1 MRGGRSQSAGH
12 TLSFSMHRYLALS
25 RTHSYSLLFA
35 LPLLVLYELGAAA
48 MEVGPDPAVR
58 NGADVLL
65 RTMLAS
71 GGLQGTLAL
80 TGVLLVGSVALIM
93 VERRRRPVPL
103 RLGVLFGMLL
113 ESGMYALLFGLVV
126 STATNWV
133 LNPPLLLLAP
143 ALGVREQVVLSLG
156 AGIYEELVFRVL
168 LAGGLFVVLRAAGAG
183 WKLAGISATL
193 ISAAVFS
200 AFHYIGVYGDP
211 WQLESFT
218 FRFLAGLVFSALFL
232 LRGFGIAAWT
242 HALYDVFLTLAQ
254 AG

>member
-1 MRGGRSQSAGH
+1 MQ
-12 TLSFSMHRYLALS
+12 RYLALS

-35 LPLLVLYELGAAA
+35 LPLLVLYELGAAS

-65 RTMLAS
+65 RMMLAA
-71 GGLQGTLAL
+71 GGLHGMAAFTS
-80 TGVLLVGSVALIM
+80 VLLVGSLVLIIL
-93 VERRRRPVPL
+93 ERRRRPVPL

-113 ESGMYALLFGLVV
+113 ESSVYALLFGLVI
-126 STATNWV
+126 STATYWV
-133 LNPPLLLLAP
+133 LNPPLPLLLIAP

-168 LAGGLFVVLRAAGAG
+168 LAGGLFVVLRAAGASRR
-183 WKLAGISATL
+183 LAGISAAL
-193 ISAAVFS
+193 ISAVIFS

-211 WQLESFT
+211 WALESFT
-218 FRFLAGLVFSALFL
+218 FRFLAGLAFSALFL
-232 LRGFGIAAWT
+232 LRGFGVAAWT

-254 AG
+254 VA

>member
-1 MRGGRSQSAGH
+1 M
-12 TLSFSMHRYLALS
+12 AL
-25 RTHSYSLLFA
+25 
-35 LPLLVLYELGAAA
+35 
-48 MEVGPDPAVR
+48 GPDPSVR

-71 GGLQGTLAL
+71 GGLNGTAAL
-80 TGVLLVGSVALIM
+80 TGVLLVGSLVLIIL
-93 VERRRRPVPL
+93 ERRRRPVPV
-103 RLGVLFGMLL
+103 RAGVLFGMLL
-113 ESGMYALLFGLVV
+113 ESSVLALLFGLVV
-126 STATNWV
+126 STATFWV
-133 LNPPLLLLAP
+133 LNPPLLLMAP

-183 WKLAGISATL
+183 WRLAGISATL
-193 ISAAVFS
+193 ISALIFS
-200 AFHYIGVYGDP
+200 AFHYVGAYGDP

-218 FRFLAGLVFSALFL
+218 FRFLAGIAFSALFL

-254 AG
+254 AA

>member
-1 MRGGRSQSAGH
+1 MQ
-12 TLSFSMHRYLALS
+12 RYLALS

-35 LPLLVLYELGAAA
+35 LPLLVLYELGAAT

-65 RTMLAS
+65 RMMLAA
-71 GGLQGTLAL
+71 GGLHGTAAF
-80 TGVLLVGSVALIM
+80 TSVLLVGSLVLIIL
-93 VERRRRPVPL
+93 ERRRRPVPL
-103 RLGVLFGMLL
+103 RIGVLFGMLL
-113 ESGMYALLFGLVV
+113 ESSVYALLFGLVI
-126 STATNWV
+126 STATYWV
-133 LNPPLLLLAP
+133 LNPPLLLMGP

-183 WKLAGISATL
+183 WRLAGISATL
-193 ISAAVFS
+193 VSAVIFS

-211 WQLESFT
+211 WALESFT
-218 FRFLAGLVFSALFL
+218 FRFLAGLAFSALFL
-232 LRGFGIAAWT
+232 LRGFGVAAWT